1 MDTGSGKTMI
11 AVARIKAELEIC
23 PVDKVR
29 EDTRAKL
36 SLATLLMYLVQIVW
50 FLAPTVTLVSQQHRV
65 LAESLPAFQTR
76 PLSGADGVDHWST
89 KSIWDEV
96 LSNIRIVVSTH
107 QVLPQRDLGCS
118 NPDLLMI
125 QVLLDALV
133 HGFVRMSR
141 LALLVFDE
149 GMKFATELEVFFS
162 ANF

>member
-29 EDTRAKL
+29 QDTRAKL
-36 SLATLLMYLVQIVW
+36 SLTTLLMYLLQIVW

-89 KSIWDEV
+89 KLIWDEV

-107 QVLPQRDLGCS
+107 QVLPQRNLGWLLKPRLTDDSGSLGCS
-118 NPDLLMI
+118 RAWICSDESI
-125 QVLLDALV
+125 
-133 HGFVRMSR
+133 GFASFR
-141 LALLVFDE
+141 
-149 GMKFATELEVFFS
+149 
-162 ANF
+162 